1 METSHASEP
10 KKTTADMIKDPA
22 IWAGLNYPDLELADA
37 DLAVFG
43 IPFDGGV
50 SFRAGA
56 KDAPAALRSITYTI
70 TPTTEHFESIEGL
83 RVKDLGDFGEGARAG
98 TADRAEIFDAV
109 RRQVSEL
116 VAAGKPFT
124 MIGGDHSTTIPVLQ
138 GIDDALSEPFGIL
151 HLDAHFDLCADIGGD
166 SLSHGSTERRALE
179 LKNVADPSRLF
190 FLGIRS
196 VEMDELEFI
205 KTHPVNVVSAASFAE
220 MGVAKAVDA
229 VCEAFAG
236 LSKVYIT
243 LDIDCLDPGFA
254 GGTGTP
260 QFGGLAPRE
269 LLTFLRGVFDRL
281 PILGFDVVEIAPGLD
296 PAWTSVFAGR
306 KIVTEC
312 WGHWWRRGL
321 GRR

>member
-1 METSHASEP
+1 
-10 KKTTADMIKDPA
+10 MIKDPA
-22 IWAGLNYPDLELADA
+22 IWAGLNQPNMRLEDA

-56 KDAPAALRSITYTI
+56 KDAPSALRSITYTI
-70 TPTTEHFESIEGL
+70 TPTTEHFERYPDL
-83 RVKDLGDFGEGARAG
+83 RVKDLGDFGEGGGLEERPV
-98 TADRAEIFDAV
+98 IFEAV
-109 RRQVSEL
+109 RRQVAEL
-116 VAAGKPFT
+116 VRLGKPFT

-179 LKNVADPSRLF
+179 LANVGSTDRLF

-196 VEMDELEFI
+196 AEMDELDFMAEH
-205 KTHPVNVVSAASFAE
+205 KVNVASAARIAE
-220 MGVAKAVDA
+220 LGVPKVLEEVKA
-229 VCEAFAG
+229 AFAG
-236 LSKVYIT
+236 LKHVYMT

-260 QFGGLAPRE
+260 QFGGLSPRE
-269 LLTFLRGVFDRL
+269 VLTLLRGLFEL
-281 PILGFDVVEIAPGLD
+281 PIIGFDVVEIAPKLD

-306 KIVTEC
+306 KLITEC
-312 WGHWWRRGL
+312 WGHWWRQGL